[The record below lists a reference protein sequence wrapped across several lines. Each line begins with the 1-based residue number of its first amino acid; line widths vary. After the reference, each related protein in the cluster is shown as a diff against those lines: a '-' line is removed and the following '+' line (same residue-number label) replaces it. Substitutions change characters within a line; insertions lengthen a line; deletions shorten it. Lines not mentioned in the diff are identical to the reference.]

1 MYNIPQAVNKMAF
14 RERSNG
20 LLEGR
25 VSYMG
30 ERKSFYGESKA
41 ECKRKA
47 REYLEKREKGT
58 YNPNKIT
65 LNEYMEEW
73 LNTYKR
79 TTVEPSSYA
88 RLVSVFE
95 HQIKETIG
103 KKRLSEITAD
113 DIQRLINDHALGI
126 GGRKPLAKSGLKR
139 IMHLLGPCFAH
150 AVKKEVIAKNPC
162 EDVVIPR
169 ESNILT
175 KTKEQFALSDEEIM
189 RFREAAMVRTKKGQI
204 RYRDALVLVFMIG
217 TGLRIGEM
225 IALKW
230 DDIYFEENY
239 IHIHSTLQTGLLG
252 EEKTRIKDGT
262 KTAAERMMPLNSNLK
277 DYLYMMK
284 EYDEEKGITSDYVA
298 CTRVGTQ
305 QDPSNLSRS
314 LERLLKRA
322 KLSDAVTP
330 HTLRHTF
337 GSALI
342 RAGVGI
348 EIVSRLMGH
357 ANIMITYTKYIHVIK
372 EQEAKAMTMTE
383 II

>member
-103 KKRLSEITAD
+103 KKRLCEITTE
-113 DIQRLINDHALGI
+113 DIQRLINNHALGT
-126 GGRKPLAKSGLKR
+126 GHSAS
-139 IMHLLGPCFAH
+139 
-150 AVKKEVIAKNPC
+150 
-162 EDVVIPR
+162 PR
-169 ESNILT
+169 RCYELN
-175 KTKEQFALSDEEIM
+175 LS
-189 RFREAAMVRTKKGQI
+189 I
-204 RYRDALVLVFMIG
+204 RY
-217 TGLRIGEM
+217 GLFP
-225 IALKW
+225 
-230 DDIYFEENY
+230 D
-239 IHIHSTLQTGLLG
+239 
-252 EEKTRIKDGT
+252 
-262 KTAAERMMPLNSNLK
+262 
-277 DYLYMMK
+277 
-284 EYDEEKGITSDYVA
+284 
-298 CTRVGTQ
+298 
-305 QDPSNLSRS
+305 
-314 LERLLKRA
+314 
-322 KLSDAVTP
+322 
-330 HTLRHTF
+330 
-337 GSALI
+337 LI
-342 RAGVGI
+342 V
-348 EIVSRLMGH
+348 
-357 ANIMITYTKYIHVIK
+357 
-372 EQEAKAMTMTE
+372 
-383 II
+383 

>member
-1 MYNIPQAVNKMAF
+1 MYNISQAVNNMSF
-14 RERSNG
+14 RERKNG

-25 VSYMG
+25 VSYKG
-30 ERKSFYGESKA
+30 ERKSFYGETKA

-47 REYLEKREKGT
+47 RDYLEKREKGT
-58 YNPNKIT
+58 YNPNKTT

-73 LNTYKR
+73 LLNEKR
-79 TTVEPSSYA
+79 TSVEPSTYA

-95 HQIKETIG
+95 HQIRDDLG
-103 KKRLSEITAD
+103 KKKLCEITSAD
-113 DIQRLINDHALGI
+113 IKRLLDHHALGT
-126 GGRKPLAKSGLKR
+126 GGKKSLAKSGLKR
-139 IMHLLGPCFAH
+139 IMHLLGPCFAY
-150 AVKKEVIAKNPC
+150 AVKEGVFSKNPC
-162 EDVVIPR
+162 EYVKMPSK
-169 ESNILT
+169 SNIIV
-175 KTKEQFALSDEEIM
+175 KTKEQFALSYDEVK
-189 RFREAAMVRTKKGQI
+189 RFREAAMVCTKKGQI

-230 DDIYFEENY
+230 NDIYFEENY

-252 EEKTRIKDGT
+252 EEKKRIKDGT
-262 KTAAERMMPLNSNLK
+262 KTSAERMLPLNSNLK
-277 DYLYMMK
+277 DYLNMMK
-284 EYDEEKGITSDYVA
+284 EYDEGKGITSDYVA

-322 KLSDAVTP
+322 KLSEAVTP

-342 RAGVGI
+342 RAGVGV

-372 EQEAKAMTMTE
+372 EQEAKAMTMVE